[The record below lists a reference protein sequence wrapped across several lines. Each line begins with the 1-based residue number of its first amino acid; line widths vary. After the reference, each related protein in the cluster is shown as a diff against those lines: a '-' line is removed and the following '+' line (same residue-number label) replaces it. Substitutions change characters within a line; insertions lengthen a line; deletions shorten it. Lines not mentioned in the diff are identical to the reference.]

1 VCWRVTGL
9 GAISLMLSGVGVSL
23 RTKVNIAFQCAYHV
37 VWCARYRRGVV
48 GGGMEEGLTE
58 IIAEVIAERGHG

>member
-1 VCWRVTGL
+1 
-9 GAISLMLSGVGVSL
+9 MLSGVGVRL